1 MRKYVPLSQ
10 SPNLDYHS
18 RKEQEGTVMYKA
30 AAYSPKEIA
39 GMLNIGDSTLR
50 KWCIALEEHGYMFT
64 RTDNKRRMFFDKDI
78 IVLKHLRELVQVQYM
93 SLENAT
99 KIVTTKYKQDESDA
113 SEQRDS
119 KNDERS
125 LESDTQKIL
134 NRLEQLENF
143 NKTLLDTIDKQQ
155 KYIEERL
162 DKQEERM
169 EKRDSMLMESLRESQ
184 ETKRLM
190 LEAKEEAEKKKPRKG
205 ILSWFKGD

>member
-1 MRKYVPLSQ
+1 
-10 SPNLDYHS
+10 
-18 RKEQEGTVMYKA
+18 MYKT

-50 KWCIALEEHGYMFT
+50 KWCIALEEHGYIFT

-78 IVLKHLRELVQVQYM
+78 IVLKHLRELIQVQNL
-93 SLENAT
+93 SLENAS
-99 KIVTTKYKQDESDA
+99 KVVTTKYKQDE
-113 SEQRDS
+113 EQPSAHRNGN
-119 KNDERS
+119 NDDRS

-134 NRLEQLENF
+134 NRLEQLEEF

-169 EKRDSMLMESLRESQ
+169 EKRDSMLMESLREAQ

-190 LEAKEEAEKKKPRKG
+190 IEAKEEAEKKKPRKG
-205 ILSWFKGD
+205 IMSWFQKD

>member
-1 MRKYVPLSQ
+1 
-10 SPNLDYHS
+10 
-18 RKEQEGTVMYKA
+18 MYKT

-50 KWCIALEEHGYMFT
+50 KWCIALEEHEYFFT
-64 RTDNKRRMFFDKDI
+64 RTDNNRRMFFDKDI
-78 IVLKHLRELVQVQYM
+78 IVLKHLRELIQVQNL
-93 SLENAT
+93 SLENAS
-99 KIVTTKYKQDESDA
+99 KVVTTKYKQDK
-113 SEQRDS
+113 EQPS
-119 KNDERS
+119 AQQNSNNDDRS

-134 NRLEQLENF
+134 ARLEQLENF

-162 DKQEERM
+162 DKHEERM

-190 LEAKEEAEKKKPRKG
+190 LEAKEESEKKKNRKG
-205 ILSWFKGD
+205 IFGWLKGE

>member
-1 MRKYVPLSQ
+1 
-10 SPNLDYHS
+10 
-18 RKEQEGTVMYKA
+18 MYKA

-39 GMLNIGDSTLR
+39 GMLDIGDSTLR
-50 KWCIALEEHGYMFT
+50 KWCIALEEQGYFFT
-64 RTDNKRRMFFDKDI
+64 RTDNKRRLFFDKDI
-78 IVLKHLRELVQVQYM
+78 IVLKHLRELVQVQHL

-99 KIVTTKYKQDESDA
+99 KVVTTKYKQDERDA
-113 SEQRDS
+113 SEHQNGTS
-119 KNDERS
+119 DERS

-143 NKTLLDTIDKQQ
+143 NMTLLDTIDKQQ

-190 LEAKEEAEKKKPRKG
+190 IEAKEEAEKKKQRKG
-205 ILSWFKGD
+205 ILSWFKGE